1 MSYRREIAIEFNH
14 CDPAGIVFYPRYFEM
29 VNSVVENFFGTV
41 MGYSFARMT
50 AERVSVPTVHLA
62 CDFHA
67 PSRLGENIVFTLA
80 VERIGSRSVTFA
92 ITAARGDERR
102 LSARAVLVWVGPD
115 RRAAAWPAAIRAALE
130 REIARSESDG

>member
-41 MGYSFARMT
+41 LGYSFARMS
-50 AERVSVPTVHLA
+50 AERVSVPTVHLT

-67 PSRLGENIVFTLA
+67 PSRLGERVVFTLE
-80 VERIGSRSVTFA
+80 VERIGSRSVTFR
-92 ITAARGDERR
+92 IGAAQGDERR
-102 LSARAVLVWVGPD
+102 LSARSVLVWVGAD
-115 RRAAAWPAAIRAALE
+115 GRAAAWPQAIRAALE
-130 REIARSESDG
+130 QAMEKDESDD